1 MAVSEEVFKK
11 LKRMREELVD
21 ENVELPVA
29 ILDFGSRRLREKVN
43 VFLVNYLSSSEF
55 GVEDQVLET
64 ISRVMGCEIDSGENV
79 IVEELE
85 FMDCKILTRKVIEE
99 LRERGEKGRENVENL
114 DFAVRFDSLG
124 N

>member
-1 MAVSEEVFKK
+1 MSEEVFKK

-64 ISRVMGCEIDSGENV
+64 ISRVMGCEIESGENV